1 MGQCRF
7 SERAVLAQRHLYK
20 VNFVAPRGAAGPLPK
35 QPLTSKH
42 NAELPSPH
50 AGAGKDGR
58 QLWPQFSFLRL
69 AVGLLVL
76 LAAYELAQF
85 VLGACQGY
93 SGVAAYERS
102 IIGQHFEFWSIDPVT
117 CR

>member
-1 MGQCRF
+1 M
-7 SERAVLAQRHLYK
+7 LTPRHLYE
-20 VNFVAPRGAAGPLPK
+20 VNFVAPKGAAGSRSEQTLS
-35 QPLTSKH
+35 SKH
-42 NAELPSPH
+42 NAELPLERE
-50 AGAGKDGR
+50 GAVEDVR